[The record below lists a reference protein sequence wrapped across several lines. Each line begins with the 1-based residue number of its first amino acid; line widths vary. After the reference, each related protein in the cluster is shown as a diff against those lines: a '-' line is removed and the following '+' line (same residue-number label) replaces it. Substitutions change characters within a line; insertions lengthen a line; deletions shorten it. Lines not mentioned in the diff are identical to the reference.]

1 MLQPKNRLAEWIQK
15 QDPHKCC
22 LRETHLRSR
31 DTERERIEKGTQCKQ
46 ELNNDLG
53 ILYLS

>member
-22 LRETHLRSR
+22 LRETQLRSR
-31 DTERERIEKGTQCKQ
+31 DTERERIEKGTPCKQ